1 MSTTTFYLKNKGNQM
16 PRWNT
21 QLIKDELEVIIPITS
36 IEVEEGE
43 DYTTDRL
50 TLKMGGVEDTL
61 FVRGF
66 SITGERTEN
75 TYDVDIEN
83 IELTD
88 DLSSDGGLQSR
99 DYRLARTYIDVRQY
113 FINRGFNVVPSLDPY
128 F

>member
-1 MSTTTFYLKNKGNQM
+1 M

-21 QLIKDELEVIIPITS
+21 ELIKSELEVIIPITS
-36 IEVEEGE
+36 IKVEEGE

-50 TLKMGGVEDTL
+50 ILLMGGVEDTL
-61 FVRGF
+61 LVRGF

-75 TYDVDIEN
+75 TTDVDIEY
-83 IELTD
+83 IELMD
-88 DLSSDGGLQSR
+88 DRSSDGGLWSK

-113 FINRGFNVVPSLDPY
+113 FINRGFNVVPSLNPY

>member
-1 MSTTTFYLKNKGNQM
+1 M
-16 PRWNT
+16 PKWNT
-21 QLIKDELEVIIPITS
+21 ELIRDELEVIIPITA
-36 IEVEEGE
+36 IKVEEGE

-50 TLKMGGVEDTL
+50 ILTMGGVEDTL
-61 FVRGF
+61 LVRGF

-75 TYDVDIEN
+75 TSNVDIDYV
-83 IELTD
+83 ELTD
-88 DLSSDGGLQSR
+88 GLTSDGGLQSR